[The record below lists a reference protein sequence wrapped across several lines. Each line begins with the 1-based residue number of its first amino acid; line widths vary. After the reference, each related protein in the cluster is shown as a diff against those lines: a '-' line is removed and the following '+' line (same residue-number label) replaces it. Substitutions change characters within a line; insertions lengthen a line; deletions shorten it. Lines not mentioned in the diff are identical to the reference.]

1 VPPGVEVCR
10 CGAPRP
16 RPAAAV
22 EADDDAAEDGGGLN
36 PGKVLLAGV
45 AVVGLAAVYFWTT
58 AAPAPA
64 TPAAAVSSPTGSTP
78 PSAPP
83 VPQPR
88 VETAPTSESMAAE
101 SAPASATYTTPD
113 PPTPAPLSRADASGL
128 GLEDL
133 VARTGGAVVMV
144 EAGPSRG
151 TGFFVRPD
159 LIVTNDHVVSGQTA
173 VTVRLHD
180 GSARAARVE
189 RAVADVDLA
198 LLRLSGAGS
207 ATVLP
212 LGQASA
218 VRTGQE
224 VIAIGS
230 ALGLQ
235 NTVTRGIVSAQRR
248 AGSVV
253 LLQTDAA
260 INPGNSG
267 GPLLDRQGVVVGV
280 TTLKMGGPAEGLGFA
295 VAADH
300 VAALVEGHSSTRI
313 ATAAGAPPPAA
324 GAAAPGAMPG
334 FGAAGSSAD
343 ARRTD
348 GEQIFERTMA
358 ALAEQAAQVD
368 GHWQRFTSA
377 CAPRPRPG
385 GDREWFGLSEGRV
398 EYTSRDRNCPYWLN
412 DMTSMSREF
421 DAAMRAAGEA
431 ARRAGVF
438 PGTLRDVRRRHRLDW
453 PGFDR

>member
-1 VPPGVEVCR
+1 MCR
-10 CGAPRP
+10 CGTTRP
-16 RPAAAV
+16 LPAAAV
-22 EADDDAAEDGGGLN
+22 AVDDEAAPGGGALS
-36 PGKVLLAGV
+36 PGAVLLAGV
-45 AVVGLAAVYFWTT
+45 ALAGLAALYFWST
-58 AAPAPA
+58 AAPPPA
-64 TPAAAVSSPTGSTP
+64 APAAAVSSPTGSTP

-83 VPQPR
+83 VPQPP

-101 SAPASATYTTPD
+101 SAPASAAYSTPD
-113 PPTPAPLSRADASGL
+113 PPLAPAPAGSAPPAGI

-133 VARTGGAVVMV
+133 VARTNSAVVMV

-151 TGFFVRPD
+151 TGFFVRSD
-159 LIVTNDHVVSGQTA
+159 LIVTNDHVVSGHTA

-189 RAVADVDLA
+189 RTVADVDLA
-198 LLRLSGAGS
+198 LLRMSGAG
-207 ATVLP
+207 APTVLP

-280 TTLKMGGPAEGLGFA
+280 TTLKMGGQAEGLGFA

-300 VAALVEGHSSTRI
+300 VAALVDGHSSARV
-313 ATAAGAPPPAA
+313 ATAAGAPPPAPS
-324 GAAAPGAMPG
+324 GAVAPGAMPG
-334 FGAAGSSAD
+334 FAAAGASAE

-348 GEQIFERTMA
+348 GEQIFERTVA
-358 ALAEQAAQVD
+358 ALAEQAALVD
-368 GHWQRFTSA
+368 GHWQRFASA
-377 CAPRPRPG
+377 CAPRTRPG
-385 GDREWFGLSEGRV
+385 GDREWFGIAESHL
-398 EYTSRDRNCPYWLN
+398 EYAGRDRNCPYWLK
-412 DMTSMSREF
+412 DMTSMSRDF
-421 DAAMRAAGEA
+421 AQAMRTAGEA
-431 ARRAGVF
+431 ARRAGVL
-438 PGTLRDVRRRHRLDW
+438 PGTQRDVRRRHRLDW
-453 PGFDR
+453 TGFDR